1 VAAAVAAVVAVK
13 AAIAAT
19 AGRPATAAPTAA
31 VAASAARA
39 VLVTGP
45 AEIADLDHTLSTL
58 PSGVQVVTERVE
70 SVRSVAIG
78 ALIRAGSS
86 FERPPMAGVSHLL
99 EHMLFRGTRRY
110 GSEEIDQV
118 FDAMGSELDAQTDR
132 ETTALSTRVLDR
144 HMERAFDVMGEMLW
158 RPRLQELA
166 AEREVVLEEIAM
178 YEDDPQERIFDVLG
192 EAVFGEHALGRP
204 VIGSAET
211 VAALSERDL
220 RDYHEQR
227 YLPANVVISAAGSVD
242 HERLVELTEGLVPG
256 AVDAGTSEPEA
267 RLSGPPPRAAR
278 QVRFIAKDTEQY
290 HLCIGGPGIARSD
303 ERRFAL
309 RVLDVVLGAGP
320 SSRLFQEVRERRGLA
335 YAIFSFSGLYEQ
347 TGEIGVYVGTRPE
360 NLVETV
366 ATIAAELRRFVE
378 HPADADELERAREN
392 VKGRMALAMEST
404 GVRMA
409 RLGAAVLHD
418 LPLLSLEESM
428 ARVDA
433 VGVEDLRQLAGELLD
448 LPSLS
453 VAAIGPDEG
462 ALTRALAC
470 LEAVAA

>member
-1 VAAAVAAVVAVK
+1 
-13 AAIAAT
+13 
-19 AGRPATAAPTAA
+19 
-31 VAASAARA
+31 
-39 VLVTGP
+39 
-45 AEIADLDHTLSTL
+45 
-58 PSGVQVVTERVE
+58 VQVVTERVS

-78 ALIRAGSS
+78 CLVRTGSS
-86 FERPPMAGVSHLL
+86 LEPQPLAGISHLL
-99 EHMLFRGTRRY
+99 EHMLFRGTSRY
-110 GSEEIDQV
+110 SSQEVDQV

-158 RPRLQELA
+158 RPRLQDLA

-192 EAVFGEHALGRP
+192 EAIFGSHPLGRP
-204 VIGSAET
+204 VIGSGST
-211 VAALSERDL
+211 VAKLSEQDL
-220 RDYHEQR
+220 RDYHAER
-227 YLPANVVISAAGSVD
+227 YVPANVVIAAAGSID
-242 HERLVELTEGLVPG
+242 HDRLVALTEGLVPG
-256 AVDAGTSEPEA
+256 AADAGAPETGPA
-267 RLSGPPPRAAR
+267 EGVRGAAAATPGPGLASVPATAGPGTHLSAPPPRGER

-290 HLCIGGPGIARSD
+290 HLCIGGRGIGRSD

-320 SSRLFQEVRERRGLA
+320 SSRMFQEVRERRGLA

-347 TGEIGVYVGTRPE
+347 TGEIGIYVGTRPD
-360 NLVETV
+360 NLAETV
-366 ATIAAELRRFVE
+366 ATIATELRRFAE
-378 HPADADELERAREN
+378 HPADTGELERAREN

-409 RLGAAVLHD
+409 RLGGAVLHE

-433 VGVEDLRQLAGELLD
+433 VSVEHLQQLASELLD

-462 ALTRALAC
+462 ELTRALAC